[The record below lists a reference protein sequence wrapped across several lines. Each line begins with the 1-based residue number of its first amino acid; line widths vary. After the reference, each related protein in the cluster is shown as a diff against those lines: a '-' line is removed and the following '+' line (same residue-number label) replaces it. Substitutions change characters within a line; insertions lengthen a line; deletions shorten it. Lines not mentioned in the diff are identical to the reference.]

1 MKRNYHYLVAGLQD
15 ITLDIHKLT
24 QDQLALKDELRTE
37 LHPKDYALVEKLFL
51 PYDNENLLNLL
62 LKNDKGFNEKG
73 NYSRERLEENIK
85 EPVDLP
91 EYMMRFIAAYKNKDP
106 FYPDMSPEN
115 ELTTMFYDEVIP
127 DEKNEF
133 LRDWLQFELNVNN
146 ILVALNARKYKV
158 PYENQI
164 IGTGETAEAVR
175 KSHARDFGLGNEI
188 DYMEELTAISRK
200 EDVKERE
207 MAIDD
212 LKWKYLD
219 EAIFFHYFTIERI
232 LAFLI
237 KLGMIERWLSIDK
250 DHSNELFK
258 KLLQELQDSYEL
270 PETFTEK

>member
-15 ITLDIHKLT
+15 ITLDIHKLV
-24 QDQLALKDELRTE
+24 QDQLALKEELRNE
-37 LHPKDYALVEKLFL
+37 LHPRDYVLVEKLFL
-51 PYDNENLLNLL
+51 PFDNENLLNLL
-62 LKNDKGFNEKG
+62 LKNDKEFNEKG

-85 EPVDLP
+85 EPSDLP